1 VTVVVHHRL
10 EGPADGPVLVFSNSL
25 GTTSEMWDDQAA
37 ALSERFRVLRYDTR
51 GHGASPVP
59 PGPYAIADLGR
70 DVIELLDRLGIE
82 RASFCGLSIGG
93 MTGMWLGAHAPQR
106 LDRLVLCCT
115 APWLPPREQWVERA
129 ATFRAQGTG
138 AVADAALERWF
149 RPAFAGRDPERLERI
164 RRTLLATPAEGYAAC
179 CEAIGELDLRAELA
193 DVRSPTLVIAGAD
206 DPVGTPEIARD
217 MAAAIPD
224 ARLVVVPEA
233 RHLANIEQPETV
245 TRALMEHLDAKVSA

>member
-1 VTVVVHHRL
+1 MTVAVHHRL
-10 EGPADGPVLVFSNSL
+10 DGPEDGPVLVLSNSL

-59 PGPYAIADLGR
+59 PGPYSIADLAG
-70 DVIELLDRLGIE
+70 DVIALLDRLEIE

-93 MTGMWLGAHAPQR
+93 MTGMWLGAHAPAR

-115 APWLPPREQWVERA
+115 APRLPPREQWVERA
-129 ATFRAQGTG
+129 ATVRAQGT
-138 AVADAALERWF
+138 APLADATLGRWF
-149 RPAFAGRDPERLERI
+149 TPAFADRAPETLERV
-164 RRTLLATPAEGYAAC
+164 RRTLLATPPEGYAAC

-193 DVRSPTLVIAGAD
+193 EVRAPTLVIAGAD

-217 MAAAIPD
+217 IAAAISG